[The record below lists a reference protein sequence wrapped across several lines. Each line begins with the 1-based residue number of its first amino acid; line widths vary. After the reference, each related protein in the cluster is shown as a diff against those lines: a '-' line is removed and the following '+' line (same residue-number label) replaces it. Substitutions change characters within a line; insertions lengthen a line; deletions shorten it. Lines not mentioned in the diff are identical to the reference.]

1 MAGFAAANAA
11 VNQTQG
17 AFSQFG
23 EARPEPGTPVAP
35 APAPTPTPAPQ
46 ATQQAAT
53 PQTSAP
59 STKYKFT
66 KKDLQGP
73 SHFAPIPEG
82 TYTFTVLDCKTDY
95 TKKNGTSMEV
105 VDMQVIYEGNK
116 IWLRDYFVMS
126 DNQMWKTGRFF
137 ASIGLWDALEANG
150 LDGVNDPMWTTAISM
165 EGKFEIEHETYNGK
179 IQNKIKA
186 YVVPG
191 NLAVR

>member
-23 EARPEPGTPVAP
+23 EARPETGTPVA
-35 APAPTPTPAPQ
+35 PAPQ

-59 STKYKFT
+59 AKKYTFT

-73 SHFAPIPEG
+73 SRFAPIPEG

-95 TKKNGTSMEV
+95 TKKDGTPMKKV
-105 VDMQVIYEGNK
+105 IMQVIYEGNK
-116 IWLRDYFVMS
+116 IWINDYLVMA

-150 LDGVNDPMWTTAISM
+150 LEGVDDPMWTTAISM
-165 EGKFEIEHETYNGK
+165 EGKFEIEHELYQGK
-179 IQNKIKA
+179 TQNKIKA